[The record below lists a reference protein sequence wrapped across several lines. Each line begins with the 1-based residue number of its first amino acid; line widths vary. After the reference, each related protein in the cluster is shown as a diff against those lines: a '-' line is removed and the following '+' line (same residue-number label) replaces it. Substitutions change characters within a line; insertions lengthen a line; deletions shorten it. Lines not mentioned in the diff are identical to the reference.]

1 MAKDLTR
8 ADETELIK
16 KALKKDTDA
25 FGELASRYEKSLFNV
40 VYGVVG
46 DVELARDVTQ
56 EAFLRAYRFLARYQ
70 LKFRFSTWLFRIGVN
85 LGISKLR
92 RARLENEAMS
102 AEGATIHGLGVQEPS
117 YDPSRD
123 IVDRERTEQLM
134 TAIRELS
141 ERYRTVLMMRY
152 RDGMSCRDIGRDLGL
167 SANSVSIILHR
178 SKMKLREVL
187 GEGAELDMQDET

>member
-56 EAFLRAYRFLARYQ
+56 ESFLRAYRWQYIVSGAQHPHFGRLLADMTTPAQ
-70 LKFRFSTWLFRIGVN
+70 MTRIQQALAPIVRAT
-85 LGISKLR
+85 LPTR
-92 RARLENEAMS
+92 RNES
-102 AEGATIHGLGVQEPS
+102 
-117 YDPSRD
+117 
-123 IVDRERTEQLM
+123 
-134 TAIRELS
+134 
-141 ERYRTVLMMRY
+141 
-152 RDGMSCRDIGRDLGL
+152 
-167 SANSVSIILHR
+167 
-178 SKMKLREVL
+178 
-187 GEGAELDMQDET
+187 